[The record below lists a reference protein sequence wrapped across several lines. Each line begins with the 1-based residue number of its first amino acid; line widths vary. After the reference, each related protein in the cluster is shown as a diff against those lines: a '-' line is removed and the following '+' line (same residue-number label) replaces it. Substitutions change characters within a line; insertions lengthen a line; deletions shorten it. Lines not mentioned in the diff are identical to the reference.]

1 MLKVILLYPTSYFI
15 LFYYDIRDFSF
26 VTNNLKLY
34 VKVILDRISS
44 DIPNLD
50 DVTNCNTLGAKRRK
64 VRGAIDLL

>member
-64 VRGAIDLL
+64 VTGAIDLL